1 MNIGS
6 QPWIRKYSP
15 DKIKDIVGQDPAIAK
30 VMNFLEIKPKGK
42 ALLFHGP
49 TGSGKTS
56 CVQAIAR
63 EKDYELLEINASDSR
78 NKNAIESLLGMA
90 VKQRSL
96 FAKEKLILVDEID
109 GLSGRKDRGAV
120 TAIKNIVKKS
130 SFPII
135 MTANDA
141 YADKLKV
148 LRKLSVIIDFSP
160 LDMEVVFS
168 YLKKICDKEKIK
180 YEDSDLKT
188 LARSCNGDLRAAIND
203 LQTFSSDGKFDS
215 ASLDFLLERE
225 QKETIKVALFKI
237 YKTLKPEISL
247 GGFDN
252 VDLNIDKIMEW
263 VEYNT
268 PKEYTKIK
276 DLARAFDN
284 ISLADVYKGRIRR
297 WQYWRF
303 LVYIYQ
309 LLSVGISLS
318 KNEKYSET
326 PDYKRSNK
334 GLSIWMYNMKNAKK
348 KSIATKLAEV
358 SHLSKKQAFKHVDT
372 LKFILQNDSIR
383 DKLIEELDLED
394 SELEW
399 LER

>member
-1 MNIGS
+1 
-6 QPWIRKYSP
+6 
-15 DKIKDIVGQDPAIAK
+15 
-30 VMNFLEIKPKGK
+30 
-42 ALLFHGP
+42 
-49 TGSGKTS
+49 
-56 CVQAIAR
+56 
-63 EKDYELLEINASDSR
+63 
-78 NKNAIESLLGMA
+78 MA

-252 VDLNIDKIMEW
+252 VDLK
-263 VEYNT
+263 
-268 PKEYTKIK
+268 
-276 DLARAFDN
+276 
-284 ISLADVYKGRIRR
+284 
-297 WQYWRF
+297 
-303 LVYIYQ
+303 
-309 LLSVGISLS
+309 
-318 KNEKYSET
+318 
-326 PDYKRSNK
+326 
-334 GLSIWMYNMKNAKK
+334 
-348 KSIATKLAEV
+348 
-358 SHLSKKQAFKHVDT
+358 
-372 LKFILQNDSIR
+372 
-383 DKLIEELDLED
+383 
-394 SELEW
+394 
-399 LER
+399 

>member
-1 MNIGS
+1 
-6 QPWIRKYSP
+6 
-15 DKIKDIVGQDPAIAK
+15 
-30 VMNFLEIKPKGK
+30 
-42 ALLFHGP
+42 
-49 TGSGKTS
+49 
-56 CVQAIAR
+56 
-63 EKDYELLEINASDSR
+63 
-78 NKNAIESLLGMA
+78 
-90 VKQRSL
+90 
-96 FAKEKLILVDEID
+96 
-109 GLSGRKDRGAV
+109 
-120 TAIKNIVKKS
+120 
-130 SFPII
+130 
-135 MTANDA
+135 
-141 YADKLKV
+141 
-148 LRKLSVIIDFSP
+148 
-160 LDMEVVFS
+160 
-168 YLKKICDKEKIK
+168 
-180 YEDSDLKT
+180 
-188 LARSCNGDLRAAIND
+188 
-203 LQTFSSDGKFDS
+203 
-215 ASLDFLLERE
+215 
-225 QKETIKVALFKI
+225 
-237 YKTLKPEISL
+237 
-247 GGFDN
+247 
-252 VDLNIDKIMEW
+252 MEW